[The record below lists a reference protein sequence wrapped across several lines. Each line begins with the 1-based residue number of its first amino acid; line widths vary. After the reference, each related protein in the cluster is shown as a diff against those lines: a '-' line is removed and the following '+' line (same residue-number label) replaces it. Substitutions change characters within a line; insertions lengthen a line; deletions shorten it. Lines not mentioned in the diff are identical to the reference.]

1 LRPTNKDQ
9 RRFISVTLLAL
20 VLFSIGTNAQTPALD
35 TKQAIETKPA
45 DPKTRVEHVETIFL
59 KNVGQQNDFNDAQ
72 TALRNVLPRSAIYG
86 VPTQNA
92 IVLRGTEEEIQLA
105 KKVIADIDL
114 PHRTYRLIYTI
125 TEVDG
130 GKRGASQHFSM
141 VVATGAKTVFKQGT
155 KIPLVTGSTE
165 AASTSTNTQFQYID
179 VGVSIEARLEGSAD
193 GLHVATKV
201 EQSSLAQE
209 KTIAGVQ
216 EPVINQTVLEATSP
230 AIPGKPV
237 VLGSLDIPGT
247 ARHQEIELTSELVR

>member
-1 LRPTNKDQ
+1 MPFPIKNQIRCMAAAAVLL
-9 RRFISVTLLAL
+9 SLCTLVA
-20 VLFSIGTNAQTPALD
+20 NAQTPALD
-35 TKQAIETKPA
+35 TKQAIETKPPE
-45 DPKTRVEHVETIFL
+45 PKIRVEHVETIFV

-114 PHRTYRLIYTI
+114 PHKTYRLTYTI

-130 GKRGASQHFSM
+130 GKRGAPQHFSM
-141 VVATGAKTVFKQGT
+141 VVATGARTVFKQGT
-155 KIPLVTGSTE
+155 KIPIVTGSTE
-165 AASTSTNTQFQYID
+165 AAASPNNTQFQYID
-179 VGVSIEARLEGSAD
+179 IGVSIDARLEGSAD
-193 GLHVATKV
+193 GLHVATKI

-237 VLGSLDIPGT
+237 VLGSLDFPGT
-247 ARHQEIELTSELVR
+247 TRHQEIELTSELVR